1 MNKSLQILDSRIW
14 NPIFFPFF
22 PFFFFLTIP
31 RYLRIVFL
39 LARIL
44 QLSWANLYVHKGAKK
59 NNSSKSITQKVIFRL
74 STSSCCFSPIYKLKR
89 KVLYRAAKGTLKGG
103 RFWNVNFLF
112 RFLKPFR
119 NGKPLKVLH
128 AAKWILRSVPSAVKV
143 ISE

>member
-1 MNKSLQILDSRIW
+1 MHKSLQILDSRIW

-22 PFFFFLTIP
+22 FFFLQFFDTWESF
-31 RYLRIVFL
+31 FL

-44 QLSWANLYVHKGAKK
+44 QSSWANLYVHKDAKQ

-128 AAKWILRSVPSAVKV
+128 AAKWILRSLPSAVKV